1 MKYFL
6 DTNIFLR
13 YFTDENS
20 SKVLEDCKKLFEKI
34 KKGEFKAVTSNL
46 VLAEIVWTL
55 STSYNATKTQVIKVL
70 KSITAYSNL
79 KIIDGFDTNMANNYF
94 EQKSIKYIDALIASN
109 PDIQSGKMTV
119 ISYDKDFDK
128 LKVKRLEPDELVK

>member
-13 YFTDENS
+13 YFTEESQNKILS
-20 SKVLEDCKKLFEKI
+20 DCSNLIKKI
-34 KKGEFKAVTSNL
+34 KSRKLKCLTSDL

-55 STSYNATKTQVIKVL
+55 PTAYNSPKKQVLKVL
-70 KSITAYSNL
+70 KAINSFNL
-79 KIIDGFDTNMANNYF
+79 KFDNRTDNRVANGMF
-94 EQKSIKYIDALIASN
+94 EQYSVKYIDALIASN
-109 PDIQSGKMTV
+109 PEIQSKKMTV

-128 LKVKRLEPDELVK
+128 LGVKRVEPSDIID